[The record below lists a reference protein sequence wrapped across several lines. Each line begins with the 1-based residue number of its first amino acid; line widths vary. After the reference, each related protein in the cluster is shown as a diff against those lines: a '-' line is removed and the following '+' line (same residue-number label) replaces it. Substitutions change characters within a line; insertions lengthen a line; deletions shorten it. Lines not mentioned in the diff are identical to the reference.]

1 MTMTAEYFVG
11 RSAVHDRPAP
21 GGQLW

>member
-1 MTMTAEYFVG
+1 MTMSGEYFVG
-11 RSAVHDRPAP
+11 RSAIHDRPAP